1 MRTRILF
8 FSAVCTLVA
17 LGLCTLDAQAPQ
29 RTAKEGIYTEAQANR
44 GADYI
49 RAIGCANCHGN
60 TLEGG
65 PNETPSLVGN
75 EFVNEWANQT
85 AYDLYIKVTSM
96 PPDHTDKRPVQEDV
110 DIMTLLLAING
121 YPAGNNELGTD
132 PEVLKRIK
140 IVLP

>member
-1 MRTRILF
+1 PIFLSNHFMRAKIVII
-8 FSAVCTLVA
+8 FS
-17 LGLCTLDAQAPQ
+17 GLCTLIALGLSTVDAQAPQ
-29 RTAKEGIYTEAQANR
+29 RTAKDGIYTEAQANR

-75 EFVNEWANQT
+75 EFVNEWSNQT
-85 AYDLYIKVTSM
+85 AYDLYVKVTSM

-132 PEVLKRIK
+132 PE
-140 IVLP
+140 